1 MQAQQFVKVG
11 GSATDIAINPK
22 NGKVFVVSNKNVF
35 TDYNTSSKRW
45 RTYSSRPNNASSI
58 AITKDGVVYMVSTAK
73 DVFIE
78 VKGKWIK
85 VPGIK
90 TNEVI
95 TTRFGK
101 IFAIDTSKKL
111 RQLFGGQWKLLI
123 GQNRNSNG
131 LNQIVG
137 TSSKGLHGL
146 DGSNRFREF
155 AGTWK
160 TLNGQPNKITLDQ
173 KTNRIYAVGRNKGIY
188 SWDSRA
194 KKWNLLKGTRKDF
207 VDVAVHNG
215 EIWAISANK
224 AIYKYDPRKRA
235 SNYAGV
241 YRITFTR
248 ALTRTS
254 EQHIQKSVDFFGTFG
269 IYAKGLNATREVDI
283 QPMDGFKNRVWDVS
297 KSDPQNAKAFFWKG
311 APKYIQCFIP
321 EEGLK
326 RSFRKRYTGEFELG
340 IIREFNVSNSVA
352 NSNLYFD
359 LQTNIK
365 MKTAAFY
372 DVDFKFQRL
381 KMPIDEIPMNK
392 ELFFLVK
399 APGNLLNEMFI
410 GFKVERR

>member
-1 MQAQQFVKVG
+1 MMKKQFFLFAILCSISAMQAQQFVKVG

-224 AIYKYDPRKRA
+224 AIYKYDPRKRIT
-235 SNYAGV
+235 SIKDYSGTYKVTITRRLRSDTPLVPEFYGVAGV
-241 YRITFTR
+241 RLQNR
-248 ALTRTS
+248 
-254 EQHIQKSVDFFGTFG
+254 
-269 IYAKGLNATREVDI
+269 KGGRLVTINPKNNMPARFLDI
-283 QPMDGFKNRVWDVS
+283 
-297 KSDPQNAKAFFWKG
+297 PQNDMAKV
-311 APKYIQCFIP
+311 
-321 EEGLK
+321 
-326 RSFRKRYTGEFELG
+326 RKLSRPIKSNTLLGTVAYNDYEWYYTINQVREFDLSKADADENAEFKFELNLK
-340 IIREFNVSNSVA
+340 ESVI
-352 NSNLYFD
+352 NLGHTGGWYSYV
-359 LQTNIK
+359 LPLKNIK
-365 MKTAAFY
+365 FGREYATGKSG
-372 DVDFKFQRL
+372 
-381 KMPIDEIPMNK
+381 IC
-392 ELFFLVK
+392 
-399 APGNLLNEMFI
+399 
-410 GFKVERR
+410 FKVEKIR